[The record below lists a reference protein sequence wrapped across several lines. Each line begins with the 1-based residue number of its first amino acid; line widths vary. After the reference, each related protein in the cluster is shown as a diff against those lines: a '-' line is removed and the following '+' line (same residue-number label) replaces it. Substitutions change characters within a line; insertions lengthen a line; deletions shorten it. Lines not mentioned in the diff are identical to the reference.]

1 MRARP
6 DREGDVK
13 ALVKTNR
20 LQVGPWYVQAD
31 ELMPSGESLV
41 RNLLYGMADAEHW
54 GGRCE
59 ALYSPDAFGHP
70 AVTGINPDSILA
82 SAAGTILV
90 LVAYHVLRSSP
101 ARA

>member
-1 MRARP
+1 MSIFAWI
-6 DREGDVK
+6 V
-13 ALVKTNR
+13 
-20 LQVGPWYVQAD
+20 VGTI
-31 ELMPSGESLV
+31 GGFIGSLV
-41 RNLLYGMADAEHW
+41 VNKRGQGILGDLFFGVIGAVVAGWIFN
-54 GGRCE
+54 
-59 ALYSPDAFGHP
+59 AFGHP